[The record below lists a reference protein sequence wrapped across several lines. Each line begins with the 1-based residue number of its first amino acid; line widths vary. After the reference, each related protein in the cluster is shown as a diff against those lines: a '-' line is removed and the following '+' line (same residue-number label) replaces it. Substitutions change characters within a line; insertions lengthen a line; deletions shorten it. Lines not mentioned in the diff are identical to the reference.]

1 MDSAVYGHDNAK
13 KQILQVIAQTI
24 TKSNEGGSV
33 IAIQGPPGVGKTQL
47 IQDGISKAL
56 DRPFEFISLGGATD
70 SAFLEGFDYTYEGSR
85 WGKIVDCVI
94 NTVSLG
100 EMSKISQ
107 DYYISQIER
116 ITKKYFYSVN
126 RHRFDNIFFESTP
139 CYYDFKLSDDC
150 WTIKLYKFSPTFH
163 VEVLLEKNDY
173 NNDV

>member
-1 MDSAVYGHDNAK
+1 MINKYDFVILEQNDLKKLDN
-13 KQILQVIAQTI
+13 
-24 TKSNEGGSV
+24 
-33 IAIQGPPGVGKTQL
+33 
-47 IQDGISKAL
+47 
-56 DRPFEFISLGGATD
+56 
-70 SAFLEGFDYTYEGSR
+70 
-85 WGKIVDCVI
+85 KIVDCVI